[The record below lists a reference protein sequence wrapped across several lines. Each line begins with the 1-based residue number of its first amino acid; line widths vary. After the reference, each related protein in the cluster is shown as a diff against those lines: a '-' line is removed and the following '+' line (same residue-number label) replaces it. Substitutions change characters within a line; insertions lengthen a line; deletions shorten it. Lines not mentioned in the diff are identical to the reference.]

1 MTVIKTPIYNSPMY
15 IILLQ
20 EPSILGQFF
29 LPKDVDELL
38 FSIKER
44 QCVSLICAL

>member
-1 MTVIKTPIYNSPMY
+1 MY

-20 EPSILGQFF
+20 EPGILGQFF
-29 LPKDVDELL
+29 LPKDVQESL

>member
-1 MTVIKTPIYNSPMY
+1 MY

-20 EPSILGQFF
+20 EPGILDQFF
-29 LPKDVDELL
+29 LPKDVGELL

-44 QCVSLICAL
+44 QSVSLMCAL